1 MSKNKEF
8 KSGFIAILGRPNV
21 GKSTILNGLIKQ
33 KVAIVTSKAQ
43 TTRNKIQGI
52 DTTDTEQLIFIDT
65 PGIHKAKNEL
75 GNVMNQTAFS
85 SLDGIDV
92 VLFVVDATQ
101 KVGSGDLFILEN
113 LKKVKCPVL
122 LVANKVDLMENEEIL
137 KDNLESYKE
146 SYNFDGGITLSASH
160 GFNLDKLREMIVDRL
175 SVGPMYY
182 PSDQILDQPERFVVS
197 EIIREKVL
205 LLTEE
210 EVPHSVAVTIERFK
224 EKPNS
229 MIEINAT
236 IVCEKASQK
245 KIIIGKGGNKIK
257 EIGTAARLDIVKFL
271 NAKIYLEIFV
281 KVEENWRN
289 QKSHLKE
296 FGYTI
301 DNF

>member
-224 EKPNS
+224 EKPNG

>member
-224 EKPNS
+224 EKPNG

-245 KIIIGKGGNKIK
+245 KIIIGKGGSKIK